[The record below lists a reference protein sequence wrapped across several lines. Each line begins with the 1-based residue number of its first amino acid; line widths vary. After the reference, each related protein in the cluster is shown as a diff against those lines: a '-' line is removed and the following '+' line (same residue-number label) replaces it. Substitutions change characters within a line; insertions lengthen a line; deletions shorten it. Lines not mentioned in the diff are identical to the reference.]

1 MLFLAG
7 RLNILARFI
16 YSYLFILMVTLYIA
30 VMGEPARAE
39 ISLKIAEKMTG
50 SDPTHIALC
59 RKEIAAV
66 KGIPKAASSEQVPQL
81 AHGENPE
88 LSSASKVVRLVETK
102 DKGRFVVANDGLR
115 TGDVL
120 LCEDPVAACLEPT
133 FFGTHCHNCFK
144 R

>member
-1 MLFLAG
+1 
-7 RLNILARFI
+7 
-16 YSYLFILMVTLYIA
+16 
-30 VMGEPARAE
+30 MGEPARAE

-66 KGIPKAASSEQVPQL
+66 KGFPKTASSEQVPQL

-120 LCEDPVAACLEPT
+120 LSEDPVAACLEPN